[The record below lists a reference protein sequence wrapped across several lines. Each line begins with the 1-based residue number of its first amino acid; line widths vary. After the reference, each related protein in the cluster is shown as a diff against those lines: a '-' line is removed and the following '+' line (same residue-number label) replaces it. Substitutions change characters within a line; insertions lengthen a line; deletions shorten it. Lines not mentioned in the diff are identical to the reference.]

1 VLFDTILVEDSALVA
16 IKVTGNNERCLV
28 LGVNGPIF
36 LPDLNQIYGF
46 STDFRKGLQYKI
58 SWKFVQWEMR

>member
-1 VLFDTILVEDSALVA
+1 VLFDTISVEDSALVA
-16 IKVTGNNERCLV
+16 IKVTGNNERYLV
-28 LGVNGPIF
+28 LRVNGAIF

-58 SWKFVQWEMR
+58 